1 MEGGLDRAVERYQR
15 SIEAHPTAEAHTFL
29 GWTLGFQGTNHM
41 CAEVPG
47 RAALLDCLDGENH
60 HDPRILSLSVWR
72 WKGSQMPC
80 IRWLPDVLWWLP
92 DVLRKS
98 GF

>member
-41 CAEVPG
+41 CAEVP
-47 RAALLDCLDGENH
+47 
-60 HDPRILSLSVWR
+60 
-72 WKGSQMPC
+72 
-80 IRWLPDVLWWLP
+80 
-92 DVLRKS
+92 
-98 GF
+98 